1 MGQGKHSLTDPA
13 KLFRQIAP
21 VAPFAGSD
29 QLGWSGLHAIRF
41 RDVPASEIIS
51 PGMAHHLLVLIT
63 RPPEKL
69 ELRYEGVKRDKPPPP
84 GYISIVPSACVAQWR
99 WTGPK
104 DSLHIF
110 LDPELIARV
119 ASESF
124 ELDSARTEIPPFDGL
139 KVPEIRAAMLAVNA
153 ELATGGIGGPILVES
168 LANVLAVHLIRHFM
182 TPRKRVSRADNV
194 LPPYKLNTVIE
205 YVMENLDNDPTL
217 EQMAAVARL
226 SPYHFA
232 RQFRK
237 TTGLPPHQYVIAR
250 RVERAQHILKRD
262 HDVSLGEVALR
273 VGFSDQSQFSFH
285 FKRIAG
291 VTPGQYRIS
300 ARIA

>member
-1 MGQGKHSLTDPA
+1 
-13 KLFRQIAP
+13 
-21 VAPFAGSD
+21 
-29 QLGWSGLHAIRF
+29 
-41 RDVPASEIIS
+41 
-51 PGMAHHLLVLIT
+51 MAHHLLVLIT

-153 ELATGGIGGPILVES
+153 ELTTGGIGGPILVEVIINIVFNRCDFWS
-168 LANVLAVHLIRHFM
+168 VAATRGLQKCSPDDLVAYLSTA
-182 TPRKRVSRADNV
+182 TPIDIFAWHVEK
-194 LPPYKLNTVIE
+194 
-205 YVMENLDNDPTL
+205 
-217 EQMAAVARL
+217 VARRL
-226 SPYHFA
+226 ES
-232 RQFRK
+232 
-237 TTGLPPHQYVIAR
+237 
-250 RVERAQHILKRD
+250 
-262 HDVSLGEVALR
+262 
-273 VGFSDQSQFSFH
+273 SQFLPSDGF
-285 FKRIAG
+285 R
-291 VTPGQYRIS
+291 
-300 ARIA
+300 

>member
-1 MGQGKHSLTDPA
+1 MGQGEHSLKDPA
-13 KLFRQIAP
+13 KVFRQIAP
-21 VAPFAGSD
+21 VAPTAGSD
-29 QLGWSGLHAIRF
+29 RLGWSGLHAIRF
-41 RDVPASEIIS
+41 RDVPTTEMSS

-84 GYISIVPSACVAQWR
+84 GYISLVPADCVAQWR

-110 LDPELIARV
+110 LAPELIARV
-119 ASESF
+119 ASEAF

-139 KVPEIRAAMLAVNA
+139 NVPEIRAAMLAVNA

-182 TPRKRVSRADNV
+182 TPRKLVCRADSV
-194 LPPYKLNTVIE
+194 LPRYKLNAVIE
-205 YVMENLDNDPTL
+205 YVMENLDNNPTL
-217 EQMAAVARL
+217 KQMAAVAGL

-232 RQFRK
+232 RQFRT
-237 TTGLPPHQYVIAR
+237 TTGLPPYQYVIVR
-250 RVERAQHILKRD
+250 RVERAQHLLKRD
-262 HDVSLGEVALR
+262 RDVSLGELALR

-285 FKRIAG
+285 FKRIVG
-291 VTPGQYRIS
+291 VTPGKYRIS
-300 ARIA
+300 ARFA

>member
-1 MGQGKHSLTDPA
+1 MGQGEYSLKDPA

-21 VAPFAGSD
+21 VDPTAGSD
-29 QLGWSGLHAIRF
+29 RLGWLGLHAIRF
-41 RDVPASEIIS
+41 RDVPTTEISS

-69 ELRYEGVKRDKPPPP
+69 ELRYEGVKRDLPPPP
-84 GYISIVPSACVAQWR
+84 GSISVVPAECAARWR

-110 LDPELIARV
+110 LDPKLIARV
-119 ASESF
+119 AAESF
-124 ELDSARTEIPPFDGL
+124 DLDSVRTGIPPIDGL
-139 KVPEIRAAMLAVNA
+139 NVPEIRAAMLAVNA
-153 ELATGGIGGPILVES
+153 ELLTGGVGGPILVES
-168 LANVLAVHLIRHFM
+168 LANILAVHLIRHIM
-182 TPRKRVSRADNV
+182 TPRESASRGDGV
-194 LPPYKLNTVIE
+194 LPRYKLNTVIE
-205 YVMENLDNDPTL
+205 YVVENLDNNPTL

-232 RQFRK
+232 RQFRI

-250 RVERAQHILKRD
+250 RVERAQQLLKRD
-262 HDVSLGEVALR
+262 RDLSLGDVALR

-285 FKRIAG
+285 FKRIVG

-300 ARIA
+300 ARTA